1 MESYSALAASY
12 DELTQDELVYMHLV
26 RATDIDMGR
35 HMNNV
40 VYIRLLLDCF
50 SAKELASG
58 TIRSI
63 EAHYASPCL
72 EGETLGVFCRREE
85 GRCRMAVKHA
95 DGRPAVLAQVIFG

>member
-1 MESYSALAASY
+1 MRFH
-12 DELTQDELVYMHLV
+12 DELTQDELIYTHLV

-40 VYIRLLLDCF
+40 VYIRLLLDCLP
-50 SAKELASG
+50 AKELASG
-58 TIRSI
+58 RIKSI

-85 GRCRMAVKHA
+85 RLCRMAVRHA
-95 DGRPAVLAQVIFG
+95 DGRPAVLAQIVFG

>member
-1 MESYSALAASY
+1 
-12 DELTQDELVYMHLV
+12 
-26 RATDIDMGR
+26 MGR

-58 TIRSI
+58 MIRTI

-72 EGETLGVFCRREE
+72 EGEIGRASCRER
-85 GRCRMAVKHA
+85 V
-95 DGRPAVLAQVIFG
+95 